1 MYTILVSVF
10 ALVATATASAVV
22 PAAAAAAKTN
32 SSTAFKEEEE
42 EDMTLRRFHCTSS
55 WVRPI
60 AMTVGAACYCS
71 RLYYDCYFYSS
82 KAFYHGCLYVPPL
95 TLSLYDCGDSFEI
108 LLIRCGAY

>member
-22 PAAAAAAKTN
+22 PAATAAKTN
-32 SSTAFKEEEE
+32 SSTAFKGEE
-42 EDMTLRRFHCTSS
+42 EDMTLRRFHCTSL
-55 WVRPI
+55 WVRSI